1 MPRQSLWGLGN
12 ILRDQVEGIG
22 DDSDKLSWERQ
33 SVWNGV
39 GRLPCRRAP
48 IRLEFSERA
57 TQLRAYVLQSLE
69 QMMWLWAEKTKGGFG
84 REAGPGFAEDVHSV

>member
-12 ILRDQVEGIG
+12 ILRDQVEGVG

-39 GRLPCRRAP
+39 GRLPSRRAP
-48 IRLEFSERA
+48 MRLEFSERA
-57 TQLRAYVLQSLE
+57 TQLRACVLQSWNRWCGSGLKRPRAD
-69 QMMWLWAEKTKGGFG
+69 LAAKPGRASRKTFT
-84 REAGPGFAEDVHSV
+84 AY